1 MDVPPIVGPTS
12 ESTTGP
18 HAPTVGPLTLGPLN
32 VDHAGTFGL
41 FLTSSTEIVHL
52 RRTKPNV
59 DVVEISSLE
68 AKGPGCFILYK
79 YPNYRGHISRVYG
92 GNKNKTFVPVI
103 KSVEYFLD
111 CTNNS
116 KSNRHNLGVA
126 LGVSAVMMIVV
137 LLPKFKETYMLKTKA
152 TRTSE
157 AEMQQAAVMH
167 LHLKTGGTKTDIN
180 FTSLW
185 NEIVNW
191 RKSFQKRDSLKAILL
206 GLLPSALDVS
216 SDYSYARTWDE
227 QGFNPQI
234 RALIYFFICLPQA
247 AILLTAML
255 DRVLNCSYG
264 SKLGLR
270 IFAKAMATF
279 LFSSLL
285 VGLIFGGLY
294 LGWYHPDVF
303 AYFAFASA
311 VITVG
316 CKAASVLVQGS
327 EMKKAMILMNARKVD
342 KCSFL
347 KNELRIKTKFTGRPS
362 SSQPSR
368 LPSSSLASSGLL

>member
-167 LHLKTGGTKTDIN
+167 LHIKTGGTKTDIN

-191 RKSFQKRDSLKAILL
+191 RKSFQK
-206 GLLPSALDVS
+206 
-216 SDYSYARTWDE
+216 
-227 QGFNPQI
+227 
-234 RALIYFFICLPQA
+234 
-247 AILLTAML
+247 
-255 DRVLNCSYG
+255 
-264 SKLGLR
+264 
-270 IFAKAMATF
+270 
-279 LFSSLL
+279 
-285 VGLIFGGLY
+285 
-294 LGWYHPDVF
+294 
-303 AYFAFASA
+303 
-311 VITVG
+311 
-316 CKAASVLVQGS
+316 
-327 EMKKAMILMNARKVD
+327 
-342 KCSFL
+342 
-347 KNELRIKTKFTGRPS
+347 
-362 SSQPSR
+362 
-368 LPSSSLASSGLL
+368 